1 MSLGVNRPH
10 RGGLWAALLALNL
23 ALLGACT
30 PLPFWNDVQHKPDVS
45 DNIRNQ
51 DLLPRFPQGGG
62 QSGQGG
68 SVAAKPQVFTAEE
81 VSPVEAPPPQAQPTT
96 NGQGYEL
103 NFENAPI
110 ASVAKTVLGDIL
122 KVGYTIDPR
131 VQGSISLASGRP
143 VPRSD
148 LLFVFETALR
158 LSGVAMVRD
167 TGGYRLI
174 PISDAVAA
182 GNLDSQAARAEAGY
196 GISVV
201 PLQYVS
207 ATTLIKLLD
216 SFATKPGA
224 VRVDSTRNMLLI
236 QGSGS
241 ERRAAIDTA
250 LSFDV
255 DWMRGQ
261 SVGIF
266 PVQNSNPEPV
276 IAELEKILDSKEG
289 GFSQDLVKFQP
300 IARRNAIL
308 AVTSKPGMLHTVETW
323 IRRLDTADPTRVAVH
338 VYRVKYGEARQLSRV
353 LSDIFGGGSSGSF
366 DTGASQVAP
375 GGGLA
380 KTSSNADRLP
390 GLSATTGGTQ
400 SSTAGGS
407 GRSDSR
413 FGGGA
418 GGFGGGAGG
427 FGGAATGAGT
437 GGSAGSVFD
446 ARGTT
451 ASGGGGQGVLEG
463 VKISADISTNSLL
476 VYASTEN
483 YRLVEQTIR
492 QLDQPQAQV
501 GIDAT
506 IAEVTLNNT
515 LSYGVQ
521 FFLQNNN
528 ISVSNIPSSPPGQL
542 NTVTSATSAA
552 TGVASSVAS
561 AFLNRAFPGFN
572 FLIGPES
579 QPKVILD
586 ALHAVTNV
594 KILSNPSLVVIDN
607 QVATLLVG
615 DEIPVSTGTGNVL
628 NSATGTNNTIINSID
643 YRSTGIILRVIPRVS
658 PNGNVRLDVEQ
669 EISQATNATAST
681 LTPTVSQ
688 RKVKSS
694 VSVAN
699 GQTVLLAG
707 LIQEKNEIDR
717 SGIPLLDQ
725 IPKVG
730 DLFSHQSTNVVRTE
744 LIIFIRPQVI
754 RDAVDASFVAEEFRT
769 KLRGTIESPPP
780 AVSRTAPLVR

>member
-1 MSLGVNRPH
+1 
-10 RGGLWAALLALNL
+10 
-23 ALLGACT
+23 
-30 PLPFWNDVQHKPDVS
+30 
-45 DNIRNQ
+45 
-51 DLLPRFPQGGG
+51 
-62 QSGQGG
+62 
-68 SVAAKPQVFTAEE
+68 
-81 VSPVEAPPPQAQPTT
+81 
-96 NGQGYEL
+96 
-103 NFENAPI
+103 
-110 ASVAKTVLGDIL
+110 
-122 KVGYTIDPR
+122 
-131 VQGSISLASGRP
+131 
-143 VPRSD
+143 
-148 LLFVFETALR
+148 
-158 LSGVAMVRD
+158 MVRD

-224 VRVDSTRNMLLI
+224 VRVDATRNMLLI
-236 QGSGS
+236 QGSGA

-289 GFSQDLVKFQP
+289 GFSQDMVKFQP

-308 AVTSKPGMLHTVETW
+308 AVTSKPGVLRTVETW
-323 IRRLDTADPTRVAVH
+323 IRRLDTADPTRLAVH
-338 VYRVKYGEARQLSRV
+338 VYRVKYGEARQLARV
-353 LSDIFGGGSSGSF
+353 LNDIFGGGSSGSF
-366 DTGASQVAP
+366 ETAASQVAP
-375 GGGLA
+375 GGGLTKA
-380 KTSSNADRLP
+380 SSNADRLP
-390 GLSATTGGTQ
+390 GLSAATGMQ

-413 FGGGA
+413 FGGGSS
-418 GGFGGGAGG
+418 GL
-427 FGGAATGAGT
+427 GGAATGAGT
-437 GGSAGSVFD
+437 SGSAASVFD
-446 ARGTT
+446 ARSTT
-451 ASGGGGQGVLEG
+451 TSGGGQSAFEG
-463 VKISADISTNSLL
+463 IKISADISTNSLL
-476 VYASTEN
+476 VYASAEN
-483 YRLVEQTIR
+483 YRIIEQTIR

-506 IAEVTLNNT
+506 IAEVTLNNN

-521 FFLQNNN
+521 FYITSQNLGLKPDTGSALN
-528 ISVSNIPSSPPGQL
+528 VPTSPPGAL
-542 NTVTSATSAA
+542 PTVVN
-552 TGVASSVAS
+552 GVAT

-572 FLIGPES
+572 FLIGS
-579 QPKVILD
+579 QANPNMILD

-643 YRSTGIILRVIPRVS
+643 YRSTGIILRVIPRIS
-658 PNGNVRLDVEQ
+658 PNGNVRLDIEQ
-669 EISQATNATAST
+669 EISQATNATANT

-717 SGIPLLDQ
+717 GGIPLLDQ

-730 DLFSHQSTNVVRTE
+730 DLFAHTTKSTVRTE

-780 AVSRTAPLVR
+780 SVTRTAPLIR

>member
-1 MSLGVNRPH
+1 M
-10 RGGLWAALLALNL
+10 
-23 ALLGACT
+23 
-30 PLPFWNDVQHKPDVS
+30 
-45 DNIRNQ
+45 
-51 DLLPRFPQGGG
+51 
-62 QSGQGG
+62 
-68 SVAAKPQVFTAEE
+68 
-81 VSPVEAPPPQAQPTT
+81 
-96 NGQGYEL
+96 
-103 NFENAPI
+103 
-110 ASVAKTVLGDIL
+110 LGDIL
-122 KVGYTIDPR
+122 KVGYTVDPR
-131 VQGSISLASGRP
+131 VQGTISLASGRP

-158 LSGVAMVRD
+158 LTGVAMVRD
-167 TGGYRLI
+167 TVGYRLI

-182 GNLDSQAARAEAGY
+182 GNLDSTAARAEPGY

-224 VRVDSTRNMLLI
+224 VRVDATRNMLLI
-236 QGSGS
+236 QGSGA

-289 GFSQDLVKFQP
+289 GFSQDMVKFQV

-308 AVTSKPGMLHTVETW
+308 AVTNKPDVLRAVGTW
-323 IRRLDTADPTRVAVH
+323 IRRLDTADSTRTAVH
-338 VYRVKYGEARQLSRV
+338 VYRVKYGEARQLARV
-353 LSDIFGGGSSGSF
+353 LSDIFGGGSTGSF
-366 DTGASQVAP
+366 ETAASQVAP
-375 GGGLA
+375 GGGLS

-390 GLSATTGGTQ
+390 GLSAATGTQ

-413 FGGGA
+413 FGGGSS
-418 GGFGGGAGG
+418 G
-427 FGGAATGAGT
+427 FGGAATGSGDRSGRRA
-437 GGSAGSVFD
+437 
-446 ARGTT
+446 ARPQAFSMPAVVLRQAE
-451 ASGGGGQGVLEG
+451 ASRAQEG
-463 VKISADISTNSLL
+463 VKISADVSTNSLL
-476 VYASTEN
+476 IYASAEV

-528 ISVSNIPSSPPGQL
+528 LSVSNIPTSPPGAL
-542 NTVTSATSAA
+542 PTDTSSATSSVAA
-552 TGVASSVAS
+552 GVASGVAN

-572 FLIGPES
+572 FLIGPEA

-586 ALHAVTNV
+586 ALHAVTDV

-628 NSATGTNNTIINSID
+628 NSATSTSNTVVNSID

-707 LIQEKNEIDR
+707 LIQEKNELDR
-717 SGIPLLDQ
+717 GGIPLLDQ

-730 DLFSHQSTNVVRTE
+730 DLFSHQTKTVVRTE

-780 AVSRTAPLVR
+780 TMSRTAPLIR

>member
-1 MSLGVNRPH
+1 MSLCVNRPR
-10 RGGLWAALLALNL
+10 RGGLWAVLAALTL
-23 ALLGACT
+23 ALLGCG
-30 PLPFWNDVQHKPDVS
+30 PLPFWGDVQLKPDVT

-62 QSGQGG
+62 QNGEKSGA
-68 SVAAKPQVFTAEE
+68 SAKPQIFTGEE
-81 VSPVEAPPPQAQPTT
+81 MSPVEGPQPVQPTA

-131 VQGSISLASGRP
+131 VQGTISLASGRP

-158 LSGVAMVRD
+158 LTGVAMVRD
-167 TGGYRLI
+167 TVGYRLI
-174 PISDAVAA
+174 PIGDAVAG
-182 GNLDSQAARAEAGY
+182 GNMDSAVARAEPGY
-196 GISVV
+196 GISVA
-201 PLQYVS
+201 PLRYVS
-207 ATTLIKLLD
+207 ATTLIRLLD

-224 VRVDSTRNMLLI
+224 VRVDSARNMLLV
-236 QGSGS
+236 QGTGA
-241 ERRAAIDTA
+241 ERRAAIETA

-289 GFSQDLVKFQP
+289 GFSQDIVKFQV

-308 AVTSKPGMLHTVETW
+308 AVTSKPDLLRTVGTW
-323 IRRLDTADPTRVAVH
+323 IRRLDSADTTRTAVH
-338 VYRVKYGEARQLSRV
+338 VYRVKYGEARQLARV
-353 LSDIFGGGSSGSF
+353 LSDIFGGGSSGS
-366 DTGASQVAP
+366 DTLGSQVAP
-375 GGGLA
+375 GSGLA
-380 KTSSNADRLP
+380 RTSSNADRLP
-390 GLSATTGGTQ
+390 GLSATTGTQ
-400 SSTAGGS
+400 SSTGAGSTS
-407 GRSDSR
+407 GGSR
-413 FGGGA
+413 FGATTGGTGGTLGGTA
-418 GGFGGGAGG
+418 GAATS
-427 FGGAATGAGT
+427 GGAA
-437 GGSAGSVFD
+437 GSTFD
-446 ARGTT
+446 ARST
-451 ASGGGGQGVLEG
+451 ASGGGGGQAALEG
-463 VKISADISTNSLL
+463 IKISADVSTNSLL
-476 VYASTEN
+476 VYASAEN

-515 LSYGVQ
+515 LNYGVQ

-528 ISVSNIPSSPPGQL
+528 LSVSNIPTSPPG
-542 NTVTSATSAA
+542 
-552 TGVASSVAS
+552 VAQTSSVAS
-561 AFLNRAFPGFN
+561 GVASGVANAFLNRAFPGFN
-572 FLIGPES
+572 FLIGPEA

-586 ALHAVTNV
+586 ALHAVTDV

-628 NSATGTNNTIINSID
+628 NSATSTSNTVVNSID

-669 EISQATNATAST
+669 EISQATNSTAST

-707 LIQEKNEIDR
+707 LIQEKTELDR
-717 SGIPLLDQ
+717 GGIPLLDQ

-730 DLFSHQSTNVVRTE
+730 DLFSHQTKSTVRTE

-754 RDAVDASFVAEEFRT
+754 RDSVDASFVAEEFRT

-780 AVSRTAPLVR
+780 SLTRTAPLVR

>member
-1 MSLGVNRPH
+1 MSLGVNRPR
-10 RGGLWAALLALNL
+10 RGGLWAALLALSL
-23 ALLGACT
+23 ALLGGCT

-62 QSGQGG
+62 QGIQGG
-68 SVAAKPQVFTAEE
+68 AVAAKPQVFTAEE
-81 VSPVEAPPPQAQPTT
+81 VSPVEAPPPQLQPTANG

-167 TGGYRLI
+167 TAGYRLI
-174 PISDAVAA
+174 PISDAVAG

-224 VRVDSTRNMLLI
+224 VRVDATRNMLLI
-236 QGSGS
+236 QGSGA

-266 PVQNSNPEPV
+266 PIQNSNPEPV

-289 GFSQDLVKFQP
+289 GFSQDMVKFQP

-338 VYRVKYGEARQLSRV
+338 VYRVKYGEARQLARV
-353 LSDIFGGGSSGSF
+353 LSDIFGGGSSGGF
-366 DTGASQVAP
+366 DTGASQIAP
-375 GGGLA
+375 GGGLT
-380 KTSSNADRLP
+380 KVSSNADRLP
-390 GLSATTGGTQ
+390 GLSAATGTQ
-400 SSTAGGS
+400 LSMTSASGRGLGAGIGGAASTLGGGSAATAGGTSATAYS
-407 GRSDSR
+407 GTPAS
-413 FGGGA
+413 
-418 GGFGGGAGG
+418 
-427 FGGAATGAGT
+427 TY
-437 GGSAGSVFD
+437 D
-446 ARGTT
+446 ARST
-451 ASGGGGQGVLEG
+451 AAGGGQPTLEG
-463 VKISADISTNSLL
+463 VRISADISSNSLL
-476 VYASTEN
+476 VYASAEN
-483 YRLVEQTIR
+483 YRVVEQTIR

-506 IAEVTLNNT
+506 IAEVTLNNE

-521 FFLQNNN
+521 FYITSRNLGLKPDKGSALN
-528 ISVSNIPSSPPGQL
+528 VPTSPPGAL
-542 NTVTSATSAA
+542 PTIVN
-552 TGVASSVAS
+552 GVATQL
-561 AFLNRAFPGFN
+561 LNRAFPGFN
-572 FLIGPES
+572 FLIGPEK
-579 QPKVILD
+579 QPNMILD

-658 PNGNVRLDVEQ
+658 PNGNVRLDIEQ

-707 LIQEKNEIDR
+707 LIQEKNELDR
-717 SGIPLLDQ
+717 GGIPLLDQ

-730 DLFSHQSTNVVRTE
+730 DLFAHQTKNVVRTE

-754 RDAVDASFVAEEFRT
+754 RDAIDVSFVAEEFRT

>member
-1 MSLGVNRPH
+1 M
-10 RGGLWAALLALNL
+10 
-23 ALLGACT
+23 
-30 PLPFWNDVQHKPDVS
+30 QHKPDVS

-62 QSGQGG
+62 QGIQGG
-68 SVAAKPQVFTAEE
+68 AATAKPQIFTAEE
-81 VSPVEAPPPQAQPTT
+81 ISPIETPPPQPQPTT

-122 KVGYTIDPR
+122 KVGYTVDPR

-143 VPRSD
+143 IPKSD

-158 LSGVAMVRD
+158 LSGIAMVRD
-167 TGGYRLI
+167 TAGYRLI
-174 PISDAVAA
+174 PVSDAVAG
-182 GNLDSQAARAEAGY
+182 GNLDSQIARAEAGY

-224 VRVDSTRNMLLI
+224 VRVDSSRNMLLI
-236 QGSGS
+236 QGSGA

-289 GFSQDLVKFQP
+289 GFSQDMVKFQP

-308 AVTSKPGMLHTVETW
+308 AVTSKPGMLRTVETW

-338 VYRVKYGEARQLSRV
+338 VYRVKYGEARQLARV

-375 GGGLA
+375 GGGLS

-390 GLSATTGGTQ
+390 GLSAAAGGTQ
-400 SSTAGGS
+400 SSTAGTS
-407 GRSDSR
+407 SR
-413 FGGGA
+413 
-418 GGFGGGAGG
+418 GGFGTGSSG
-427 FGGAATGAGT
+427 FGGATTGAGT
-437 GGSAGSVFD
+437 AAGGSAASVFD
-446 ARGTT
+446 SRNTT
-451 ASGGGGQGVLEG
+451 ASSGSQGALEG

-476 VYASTEN
+476 VYASAEN

-521 FFLQNNN
+521 FFLQGKNFSVNN
-528 ISVSNIPSSPPGQL
+528 IPTSPPGAL
-542 NTVTSATSAA
+542 PTTTSTDAS
-552 TGVASSVAS
+552 GVATSVAS

-586 ALHAVTNV
+586 ALHAVTDV

-628 NSATGTNNTIINSID
+628 NSATSTNNTIVNSID

-707 LIQEKNEIDR
+707 LIQEKNELDR
-717 SGIPLLDQ
+717 GGIPLLDQ

-730 DLFSHQSTNVVRTE
+730 DLFSHQTKTVVRTE

-780 AVSRTAPLVR
+780 TVSRTAPLVR

>member
-1 MSLGVNRPH
+1 MSLCVIRP
-10 RGGLWAALLALNL
+10 RGGGLWAALLALSL
-23 ALLGACT
+23 ALLGGCG

-62 QSGQGG
+62 QGIQGG
-68 SVAAKPQVFTAEE
+68 AATAKPQIFTAEE
-81 VSPVEAPPPQAQPTT
+81 ISPIETPPPQPQPTT

-122 KVGYTIDPR
+122 KVGYTVDPR

-143 VPRSD
+143 IPKSD

-158 LSGVAMVRD
+158 LSGIAMVRD
-167 TGGYRLI
+167 TAGYRLI
-174 PISDAVAA
+174 PVSDAVAG
-182 GNLDSQAARAEAGY
+182 GNLDSQIARAEAGY

-224 VRVDSTRNMLLI
+224 VRVDSSRNMLLI
-236 QGSGS
+236 QGSGA

-289 GFSQDLVKFQP
+289 GFSQDMVKFQP

-308 AVTSKPGMLHTVETW
+308 AVTSKPGMLRTVETW

-338 VYRVKYGEARQLSRV
+338 VYRVKYGEARQLARV

-375 GGGLA
+375 GGGLS

-390 GLSATTGGTQ
+390 GLSAAAGGTQ
-400 SSTAGGS
+400 SSTAGTS
-407 GRSDSR
+407 SR
-413 FGGGA
+413 
-418 GGFGGGAGG
+418 GGFGTGSSG
-427 FGGAATGAGT
+427 FGGATTGAGT
-437 GGSAGSVFD
+437 AAGGSAASVFD
-446 ARGTT
+446 SRNTT
-451 ASGGGGQGVLEG
+451 ASSGSQGALEG

-476 VYASTEN
+476 VYASAEN

-521 FFLQNNN
+521 FFLQGKNFSVNN
-528 ISVSNIPSSPPGQL
+528 IPTSPPGAL
-542 NTVTSATSAA
+542 PTTTSTDAS
-552 TGVASSVAS
+552 GVATSVAS

-586 ALHAVTNV
+586 ALHAVTDV

-628 NSATGTNNTIINSID
+628 NSATSTNNTIVNSID

-707 LIQEKNEIDR
+707 LIQEKNELDR
-717 SGIPLLDQ
+717 GGIPLLDQ

-730 DLFSHQSTNVVRTE
+730 DLFSHQTKTVVRTE

-780 AVSRTAPLVR
+780 TVSRTAPLVR

>member
-1 MSLGVNRPH
+1 M
-10 RGGLWAALLALNL
+10 LLALSL

-51 DLLPRFPQGGG
+51 DLLPRFPQGAG
-62 QSGQGG
+62 QSGQSGT
-68 SVAAKPQVFTAEE
+68 VTAKPQVFTAEE
-81 VSPVEAPPPQAQPTT
+81 VSPIEAAPPQPQPTS

-110 ASVAKTVLGDIL
+110 ASVAKAVLGDIL
-122 KVGYTIDPR
+122 KVGYTVDPR
-131 VQGSISLASGRP
+131 VQGTISLASGRP
-143 VPRSD
+143 VPKAD
-148 LLFVFETALR
+148 LLFVFESALR
-158 LSGVAMVRD
+158 LTGVAMVRD

-224 VRVDSTRNMLLI
+224 VRVDATRNMLLI
-236 QGSGS
+236 QGSGA

-289 GFSQDLVKFQP
+289 GFSQDMVKFQP

-308 AVTSKPGMLHTVETW
+308 AVTSKPGVLRTVETW
-323 IRRLDTADPTRVAVH
+323 IRRLDTADPTRLAVH
-338 VYRVKYGEARQLSRV
+338 VYRVKYGEARQLARV
-353 LSDIFGGGSSGSF
+353 LNDIFGGGGSSGSF
-366 DTGASQVAP
+366 ETAASQVAP
-375 GGGLA
+375 GGGLTKA
-380 KTSSNADRLP
+380 SSNADRLP
-390 GLSATTGGTQ
+390 GLSAATGMQ

-413 FGGGA
+413 FGGGSS
-418 GGFGGGAGG
+418 GL
-427 FGGAATGAGT
+427 GGAATGAGT
-437 GGSAGSVFD
+437 SGSVASVFD
-446 ARGTT
+446 ARSTT
-451 ASGGGGQGVLEG
+451 TSGGGQSAFEG
-463 VKISADISTNSLL
+463 IKISADISTNSLL
-476 VYASTEN
+476 VYASAEN
-483 YRLVEQTIR
+483 YRIIEQTIR

-506 IAEVTLNNT
+506 IAEVTLNNN

-521 FFLQNNN
+521 FYITSQNLGLKPDTGSALN
-528 ISVSNIPSSPPGQL
+528 VPTSPPGAL
-542 NTVTSATSAA
+542 PTVVN
-552 TGVASSVAS
+552 GVAT

-572 FLIGPES
+572 FLIGS
-579 QPKVILD
+579 QANPNMILD

-643 YRSTGIILRVIPRVS
+643 YRSTGIILRVIPRIS
-658 PNGNVRLDVEQ
+658 PNGNVRLDIEQ
-669 EISQATNATAST
+669 EISQATNATANT

-717 SGIPLLDQ
+717 GGIPLLDQ

-730 DLFSHQSTNVVRTE
+730 DLFAHTTKSTVRTE

-780 AVSRTAPLVR
+780 SVTRTAPLIR

>member
-1 MSLGVNRPH
+1 
-10 RGGLWAALLALNL
+10 
-23 ALLGACT
+23 
-30 PLPFWNDVQHKPDVS
+30 VQQKPDVT

-62 QSGQGG
+62 QSGQNVTP
-68 SVAAKPQVFTAEE
+68 STQAQVFTGEG
-81 VSPVEAPPPQAQPTT
+81 VSPIEAAPPQPQPTS

-110 ASVAKTVLGDIL
+110 ASVAKAVLGDIL
-122 KVGYTIDPR
+122 KLGYTVDPR
-131 VQGSISLASGRP
+131 VQGTISLASGRP
-143 VPRSD
+143 VPKAD

-158 LSGVAMVRD
+158 LTGVAMVRD

-182 GNLDSQAARAEAGY
+182 GNLDSQAARAEPGY

-207 ATTLIKLLD
+207 ATTLIRLLD
-216 SFATKPGA
+216 SFATKPGS
-224 VRVDSTRNMLLI
+224 VRVDSARNMLLI
-236 QGSGS
+236 QGSGT
-241 ERRAAIDTA
+241 ERRAAIETA

-308 AVTSKPGMLHTVETW
+308 AVTSKPGLLRTVETW
-323 IRRLDTADPTRVAVH
+323 IKRLDTADPTRVAVH
-338 VYRVKYGEARQLSRV
+338 VYRVKYGEARQLARV
-353 LSDIFGGGSSGSF
+353 LNDIFGGGAAGSLE
-366 DTGASQVAP
+366 TPASQIAP

-380 KTSSNADRLP
+380 KMSSNADRLP
-390 GLSATTGGTQ
+390 GLSAATGTQ
-400 SSTAGGS
+400 SSTTSAS
-407 GRSDSR
+407 GRGGL
-413 FGGGA
+413 GGGGLGG
-418 GGFGGGAGG
+418 GGFGGGAAGTL
-427 FGGAATGAGT
+427 GGAGAAAGGT
-437 GGSAGSVFD
+437 AASTYD
-446 ARGTT
+446 ARST
-451 ASGGGGQGVLEG
+451 ASGGGQPALEG
-463 VKISADISTNSLL
+463 VRISADISTNSLL
-476 VYASTEN
+476 VYASAESF
-483 YRLVEQTIR
+483 RIVEQTIR

-506 IAEVTLNNT
+506 IAEVTLNNQ

-521 FFLQNNN
+521 FYITSKNLGLKPDKGSALN
-528 ISVSNIPSSPPGQL
+528 VPTSPPGAL
-542 NTVTSATSAA
+542 PTIVN
-552 TGVASSVAS
+552 GVATQ
-561 AFLNRAFPGFN
+561 FLNRAFPGFN
-572 FLIGPES
+572 FLIGPEA
-579 QPKVILD
+579 QPNAILD
-586 ALHAVTNV
+586 ALHTVTDV

-658 PNGNVRLDVEQ
+658 PNGNVRLDIEQ
-669 EISQATNATAST
+669 EISQATNQTANT

-707 LIQEKNEIDR
+707 LIQEKNELDR
-717 SGIPLLDQ
+717 GGIPLLDQ
-725 IPKVG
+725 IPKLG
-730 DLFSHQSTNVVRTE
+730 DLFSHQTKSVTRTE

-754 RDAVDASFVAEEFRT
+754 RDSVDASFVAEEFRT
-769 KLRGTIESPPP
+769 KLRGTIESPSPT
-780 AVSRTAPLVR
+780 VTRTAPLIR

>member
-1 MSLGVNRPH
+1 MSSLVNRPLR
-10 RGGLWAALLALNL
+10 RGFWAIPLALGV
-23 ALLGACT
+23 AFQTACGPI
-30 PLPFWNDVQHKPDVS
+30 PLDEQHKPGVTDS
-45 DNIRNQ
+45 IRNL
-51 DLLPRFPQGGG
+51 DLLPRFPQQADRTN
-62 QSGQGG
+62 QSATTSGNAQIYTGE
-68 SVAAKPQVFTAEE
+68 V
-81 VSPVEAPPPQAQPTT
+81 VSPVESAQPQPTAD
-96 NGQGYEL
+96 GQGYEL

-122 KVGYTIDPR
+122 KTGYTIDPR
-131 VQGSISLASGRP
+131 VQGTISLTSGRA
-143 VPRSD
+143 VPKSD
-148 LLFVFETALR
+148 LLFVFENALR
-158 LSGVAMVRD
+158 LTGVALVREAV
-167 TGGYRLI
+167 GYRLI

-182 GNLDSQAARAEAGY
+182 GNLDSAAARAEPGY

-207 ATTLIKLLD
+207 ASTLIKLFD
-216 SFATKPGA
+216 SFATKPGT
-224 VRVDSTRNMLLI
+224 VRVDTARNILLI
-236 QGSGS
+236 QGTGA

-289 GFSQDLVKFQP
+289 GFSQDIVKFQV

-308 AVTSKPGMLHTVETW
+308 AVTSKPAVLRTVEQW
-323 IRRLDTADPTRVAVH
+323 IKRLDAADTTRTGVH
-338 VYRVKYGEARQLSRV
+338 VYRVKYGEARQLARV
-353 LSDIFGGGSSGSF
+353 LSDVFGGGSSGSLE
-366 DTGASQVAP
+366 TPASQVAP
-375 GGGLA
+375 GGGIT
-380 KTSSNADRLP
+380 KTTSNADRLP
-390 GLSATTGGTQ
+390 GLSAATGSQ
-400 SSTAGGS
+400 SSTAGAGAGS
-407 GRSDSR
+407 SR
-413 FGGGA
+413 FGGSSSTL
-418 GGFGGGAGG
+418 
-427 FGGAATGAGT
+427 GGAAAGAAGL
-437 GGSAGSVFD
+437 AGSTVD
-446 ARGTT
+446 ARST
-451 ASGGGGQGVLEG
+451 AAGGGGQAAALEG
-463 VKISADISTNSLL
+463 IKITADVSTNSLL
-476 VYASTEN
+476 VFASAEN

-506 IAEVTLNNT
+506 IAEVTLNDN

-521 FFLQNNN
+521 FYIQSKNLGLAPDKGSALNT
-528 ISVSNIPSSPPGQL
+528 PTSPP
-542 NTVTSATSAA
+542 SAA
-552 TGVASSVAS
+552 PSVLNGVAN

-579 QPKVILD
+579 QPNMILD
-586 ALHAVTNV
+586 ALHAVTDV

-658 PNGNVRLDVEQ
+658 PNGNVRLDIEQ
-669 EISQATNATAST
+669 EISQATNATAQT

-694 VSVAN
+694 VAVAN

-707 LIQEKNEIDR
+707 LIQEHSELDR
-717 SGIPLLDQ
+717 GGIPVLDQ
-725 IPKVG
+725 IPKIG
-730 DLFSHQSTNVVRTE
+730 DLFSHQTKSTVRTE

-754 RDAVDASFVAEEFRT
+754 RDAVDAHFVAEEFRT
-769 KLRGTIESPPP
+769 KLRGTIES
-780 AVSRTAPLVR
+780 APYSVPRVPLIR

>member
-1 MSLGVNRPH
+1 
-10 RGGLWAALLALNL
+10 
-23 ALLGACT
+23 
-30 PLPFWNDVQHKPDVS
+30 
-45 DNIRNQ
+45 
-51 DLLPRFPQGGG
+51 
-62 QSGQGG
+62 
-68 SVAAKPQVFTAEE
+68 
-81 VSPVEAPPPQAQPTT
+81 
-96 NGQGYEL
+96 
-103 NFENAPI
+103 
-110 ASVAKTVLGDIL
+110 
-122 KVGYTIDPR
+122 
-131 VQGSISLASGRP
+131 
-143 VPRSD
+143 
-148 LLFVFETALR
+148 
-158 LSGVAMVRD
+158 
-167 TGGYRLI
+167 
-174 PISDAVAA
+174 
-182 GNLDSQAARAEAGY
+182 
-196 GISVV
+196 
-201 PLQYVS
+201 
-207 ATTLIKLLD
+207 ATTLIRLLD

-224 VRVDSTRNMLLI
+224 VRVDTARNMLLV
-236 QGSGS
+236 QGTGA
-241 ERRAAIDTA
+241 ERRAAIETA

-289 GFSQDLVKFQP
+289 GFSQDIVKFQVM
-300 IARRNAIL
+300 ARRNAIL
-308 AVTSKPGMLHTVETW
+308 AVTSKPDLLRTVGTW
-323 IRRLDTADPTRVAVH
+323 IRRLDTADTTRTAVH
-338 VYRVKYGEARQLSRV
+338 VYRVKYGEARQLARV
-353 LSDIFGGGSSGSF
+353 LSDIFGGGSSGFSS
-366 DTGASQVAP
+366 DTLGSQVAP
-375 GGGLA
+375 GSGLA
-380 KTSSNADRLP
+380 RTSSNADRLP
-390 GLSATTGGTQ
+390 GLSATTGTQ
-400 SSTAGGS
+400 SGAGSTSGGSRFGATTGGTSTGGTLGTAGAATSGGAAGSTFDARSTAGG
-407 GRSDSR
+407 
-413 FGGGA
+413 
-418 GGFGGGAGG
+418 
-427 FGGAATGAGT
+427 
-437 GGSAGSVFD
+437 
-446 ARGTT
+446 
-451 ASGGGGQGVLEG
+451 GGGQAALEG
-463 VKISADISTNSLL
+463 IKISADVSTNSLL

-515 LSYGVQ
+515 LTYGVQ

-528 ISVSNIPSSPPGQL
+528 LSVSNIPTSPPGAL
-542 NTVTSATSAA
+542 PTTTSSTTSSVAG
-552 TGVASSVAS
+552 GVASGVAN

-572 FLIGPES
+572 FLIGPEA

-586 ALHAVTNV
+586 ALHAVTDV

-628 NSATGTNNTIINSID
+628 NSATSTSNTVVNSID

-669 EISQATNATAST
+669 EISQATNSTAST

-707 LIQEKNEIDR
+707 LIQEKTELDR
-717 SGIPLLDQ
+717 GGIPLLDQ

-730 DLFSHQSTNVVRTE
+730 DLFSHQTKSTVRTE

-754 RDAVDASFVAEEFRT
+754 RDSVDASFVAEEFRT

-780 AVSRTAPLVR
+780 SLTRTAPLVR

>member
-1 MSLGVNRPH
+1 MSLCVNRPR
-10 RGGLWAALLALNL
+10 RGGLWAVLAALGL
-23 ALLGACT
+23 ALLGACG

-62 QSGQGG
+62 QNGQNG
-68 SVAAKPQVFTAEE
+68 VASTTPQVYTGEG
-81 VSPVEAPPPQAQPTT
+81 VSPIEGAPPQPQPTT

-131 VQGSISLASGRP
+131 VQGTISLASGRP

-158 LSGVAMVRD
+158 LTGVAMVRD
-167 TGGYRLI
+167 TVGYRLI
-174 PISDAVAA
+174 PIGDAVAA
-182 GNLDSQAARAEAGY
+182 GNLDSTPARAEPGY

-224 VRVDSTRNMLLI
+224 VRVDATRNMLLI
-236 QGSGS
+236 QGSGA

-289 GFSQDLVKFQP
+289 GFSQDMVKFQV

-308 AVTSKPGMLHTVETW
+308 AVTNKPDVLRAVGTW
-323 IRRLDTADPTRVAVH
+323 IRRLDTADSTRTAVH
-338 VYRVKYGEARQLSRV
+338 VYRVKYGEARQLARV
-353 LSDIFGGGSSGSF
+353 LSDIFGGGSTGSF
-366 DTGASQVAP
+366 ETAASQVAP

-380 KTSSNADRLP
+380 RTSSNADRLP
-390 GLSATTGGTQ
+390 GLTAATGTQ

-413 FGGGA
+413 FGGGSS
-418 GGFGGGAGG
+418 GFGGAAT
-427 FGGAATGAGT
+427 GAATGAGT
-437 GGSAGSVFD
+437 GGSAAGVFD
-446 ARGTT
+446 RGAT
-451 ASGGGGQGVLEG
+451 SGGSQQGQEG
-463 VKISADISTNSLL
+463 VKISADVSTNSLL
-476 VYASTEN
+476 IYASAEV

-528 ISVSNIPSSPPGQL
+528 ISVSNIPTSPPGAL
-542 NTVTSATSAA
+542 PTVTSSATSSVAG
-552 TGVASSVAS
+552 GVASGVAN

-572 FLIGPES
+572 FLIGPEA
-579 QPKVILD
+579 QPKVIID
-586 ALHAVTNV
+586 ALHAVTDV

-628 NSATGTNNTIINSID
+628 NSATSTSNTVVNSID

-707 LIQEKNEIDR
+707 LIQEKTELDR
-717 SGIPLLDQ
+717 GGIPLLDQ

-730 DLFSHQSTNVVRTE
+730 DLFAHQTKNVVRTE
-744 LIIFIRPQVI
+744 LIIFIRPQII

-780 AVSRTAPLVR
+780 TMSRTAPLIR

>member
-1 MSLGVNRPH
+1 MSLCVNRPL
-10 RGGLWAALLALNL
+10 RGGLWAVLAALSL
-23 ALLGACT
+23 ALLGCG
-30 PLPFWNDVQHKPDVS
+30 PLPFWGDVQLKPDVT

-62 QSGQGG
+62 QNGENSGA
-68 SVAAKPQVFTAEE
+68 STKPQIFTGEE
-81 VSPVEAPPPQAQPTT
+81 MSPVEGPQPVQATA

-122 KVGYTIDPR
+122 KLGYTIDPR
-131 VQGSISLASGRP
+131 VQGTISLASGRP

-158 LSGVAMVRD
+158 LTGVAMVRD
-167 TGGYRLI
+167 TVGYRLI
-174 PISDAVAA
+174 PIGDAVAG
-182 GNLDSQAARAEAGY
+182 GNMDSAVARAEPGY
-196 GISVV
+196 GISVA
-201 PLQYVS
+201 PLQYIS
-207 ATTLIKLLD
+207 ATTLIRLLD

-224 VRVDSTRNMLLI
+224 VRVDTARNMLLV
-236 QGSGS
+236 QGTGA
-241 ERRAAIDTA
+241 ERRAAIETA

-289 GFSQDLVKFQP
+289 GFSQDIVKFQVM
-300 IARRNAIL
+300 ARRNAIL
-308 AVTSKPGMLHTVETW
+308 AVTSKPDLLRTVGTW
-323 IRRLDTADPTRVAVH
+323 IRRLDSADTTRTAVH
-338 VYRVKYGEARQLSRV
+338 VYRVKYGEARQLARV
-353 LSDIFGGGSSGSF
+353 LSDIFGGGSSGS
-366 DTGASQVAP
+366 DTLGSQVAP
-375 GGGLA
+375 GSGLA
-380 KTSSNADRLP
+380 RTSSNADRLP
-390 GLSATTGGTQ
+390 GLTATTGTQSSTGAGSTSGGSRFGATTGGTGGTLGG
-400 SSTAGGS
+400 TAGAATS
-407 GRSDSR
+407 
-413 FGGGA
+413 
-418 GGFGGGAGG
+418 
-427 FGGAATGAGT
+427 GGAA
-437 GGSAGSVFD
+437 GSAFD
-446 ARGTT
+446 ARST
-451 ASGGGGQGVLEG
+451 ASGGGGGQAALEG
-463 VKISADISTNSLL
+463 IKISADVSTNSLL

-506 IAEVTLNNT
+506 IAEVTLNNN

-521 FFLQNNN
+521 FFLHNNN
-528 ISVSNIPSSPPGQL
+528 LSVSNIPTSPPGVQS
-542 NTVTSATSAA
+542 TTTTSSTTSGVA
-552 TGVASSVAS
+552 TGVANAL
-561 AFLNRAFPGFN
+561 LNRAFPGFN
-572 FLIGPES
+572 FLIGPEA

-586 ALHAVTNV
+586 ALHAVTDV

-628 NSATGTNNTIINSID
+628 NSATSTSNTVVNSID

-669 EISQATNATAST
+669 EISQATNSTAST

-707 LIQEKNEIDR
+707 LIQEKTELDR
-717 SGIPLLDQ
+717 GGIPLLDQ

-730 DLFSHQSTNVVRTE
+730 DLFSHQTKSTVRTE

-754 RDAVDASFVAEEFRT
+754 RDSVDASFVAEEFRT

-780 AVSRTAPLVR
+780 SLTRTAPLVR

>member
-1 MSLGVNRPH
+1 
-10 RGGLWAALLALNL
+10 
-23 ALLGACT
+23 
-30 PLPFWNDVQHKPDVS
+30 VQHKPDVS

-62 QSGQGG
+62 QGIQGG
-68 SVAAKPQVFTAEE
+68 AATAKPQIFTAEE
-81 VSPVEAPPPQAQPTT
+81 ISPIETPPPQPQPTT

-122 KVGYTIDPR
+122 KVGYTVDPR

-143 VPRSD
+143 IPKSD

-158 LSGVAMVRD
+158 LSGIAMVRD
-167 TGGYRLI
+167 TAGYRLI
-174 PISDAVAA
+174 PVSDAVAG
-182 GNLDSQAARAEAGY
+182 GNLDSQIARAEAGY

-224 VRVDSTRNMLLI
+224 VRVDSSRNMLLI
-236 QGSGS
+236 QGSGA

-289 GFSQDLVKFQP
+289 GFSQDMVKFQP

-308 AVTSKPGMLHTVETW
+308 AVTSKPGMLRTVETW

-338 VYRVKYGEARQLSRV
+338 VYRVKYGEARQLARV

-375 GGGLA
+375 GGGLS

-390 GLSATTGGTQ
+390 GLSAAAGGTQ
-400 SSTAGGS
+400 SSTAGTS
-407 GRSDSR
+407 SR
-413 FGGGA
+413 
-418 GGFGGGAGG
+418 GGFGTGSSG
-427 FGGAATGAGT
+427 FGGATTGAGT
-437 GGSAGSVFD
+437 AAGGSAASVFD
-446 ARGTT
+446 SRNTT
-451 ASGGGGQGVLEG
+451 ASSGSQGALEG

-476 VYASTEN
+476 VYASAEN

-521 FFLQNNN
+521 FFLQGKNFSVNN
-528 ISVSNIPSSPPGQL
+528 IPTSPPGAL
-542 NTVTSATSAA
+542 PTTTSTDAS
-552 TGVASSVAS
+552 GVATSVAS

-586 ALHAVTNV
+586 ALHAVTDV

-628 NSATGTNNTIINSID
+628 NSATSTNNTIVNSID

-707 LIQEKNEIDR
+707 LIQEKNELDR
-717 SGIPLLDQ
+717 GGIPLLDQ

-730 DLFSHQSTNVVRTE
+730 DLFSHQTKTVVRTE

-780 AVSRTAPLVR
+780 TVSRTAPLVR

>member
-1 MSLGVNRPH
+1 MSLGVNRPR
-10 RGGLWAALLALNL
+10 RGGLWAALLALSFSV
-23 ALLGACT
+23 LGACS

-68 SVAAKPQVFTAEE
+68 TATAKPQVFTTEE
-81 VSPVEAPPPQAQPTT
+81 VSPIEAPPPQAQPTT

-122 KVGYTIDPR
+122 KVGYTVDPR
-131 VQGSISLASGRP
+131 VQGTISLASGRP
-143 VPRSD
+143 VPRSE

-158 LSGVAMVRD
+158 MTGVAMVRD
-167 TGGYRLI
+167 SGAYRLI
-174 PISDAVAA
+174 PISDAVAG

-196 GISVV
+196 GVSVV

-236 QGSGS
+236 QGSGA

-289 GFSQDLVKFQP
+289 GFSQDMVKFQP

-308 AVTSKPGMLHTVETW
+308 AVTSKPGLLRIVETW

-338 VYRVKYGEARQLSRV
+338 VYRVKYGEARQLARV

-366 DTGASQVAP
+366 DTGAGQVAP
-375 GGGLA
+375 GGGLT

-390 GLSATTGGTQ
+390 GLSATTGTQ
-400 SSTAGGS
+400 SSTAGGT
-407 GRSDSR
+407 GR
-413 FGGGA
+413 
-418 GGFGGGAGG
+418 GGFGTGSGSSG

-437 GGSAGSVFD
+437 GAGTSGSAASVFD
-446 ARGTT
+446 ARSTT
-451 ASGGGGQGVLEG
+451 TSGGGQSALEG
-463 VKISADISTNSLL
+463 IKISADISTNSLL
-476 VYASTEN
+476 VFASAEN
-483 YRLVEQTIR
+483 YRIVEQTIR
-492 QLDQPQAQV
+492 QLDQAQAQV

-528 ISVSNIPSSPPGQL
+528 VSVSNIPTALP
-542 NTVTSATSAA
+542 TVTSTSAA
-552 TGVASSVAS
+552 SGVASSVAS

-586 ALHAVTNV
+586 ALHAVTDV

-707 LIQEKNEIDR
+707 LIQEKNELDR
-717 SGIPLLDQ
+717 GGIPLLDQ
-725 IPKVG
+725 IPKIG
-730 DLFSHQSTNVVRTE
+730 DLFAHQTKNVVRTE

-780 AVSRTAPLVR
+780 TMSRTAPLVR

>member
-1 MSLGVNRPH
+1 
-10 RGGLWAALLALNL
+10 
-23 ALLGACT
+23 
-30 PLPFWNDVQHKPDVS
+30 VQHKPDVS

-62 QSGQGG
+62 QSGQSGPVTG
-68 SVAAKPQVFTAEE
+68 KPQVFTAEE
-81 VSPVEAPPPQAQPTT
+81 VSPIEAPPPQPQPTT

-122 KVGYTIDPR
+122 KVGYTVDPR
-131 VQGSISLASGRP
+131 VQGAISLASGRP
-143 VPRSD
+143 VPKAD

-167 TGGYRLI
+167 TAGYRLI
-174 PISDAVAA
+174 PISDAVAG

-201 PLQYVS
+201 PLQFVS
-207 ATTLIKLLD
+207 ATTLTRLLD

-236 QGSGS
+236 QGSGA

-289 GFSQDLVKFQP
+289 GFSQDMVKFQP

-308 AVTSKPGMLHTVETW
+308 AVTSKPGLLRMVETW

-338 VYRVKYGEARQLSRV
+338 VYRVKYGEARQLARV

-366 DTGASQVAP
+366 DTGAGQVAP

-390 GLSATTGGTQ
+390 GLSATTGTQ

-413 FGGGA
+413 FGGGSS
-418 GGFGGGAGG
+418 G

-437 GGSAGSVFD
+437 GAGTGGTSASTFD
-446 ARGTT
+446 ARSTT
-451 ASGGGGQGVLEG
+451 GGGQAALEG
-463 VKISADISTNSLL
+463 IKISADVSTNSLL
-476 VYASTEN
+476 VFASAEN
-483 YRLVEQTIR
+483 YRIVEQTIR

-506 IAEVTLNNT
+506 IAEVTLNNN

-528 ISVSNIPSSPPGQL
+528 LSVSNVPSSPPGAL
-542 NTVTSATSAA
+542 STTVN
-552 TGVASSVAS
+552 GVAN

-572 FLIGPES
+572 FLIGAES

-586 ALHAVTNV
+586 ALHAVTDV

-628 NSATGTNNTIINSID
+628 NSATSTNNTIVNSID

-669 EISQATNATAST
+669 EISQATNATAAT

-707 LIQEKNEIDR
+707 LIQEKNELDR
-717 SGIPLLDQ
+717 GGIPLLDQ

-730 DLFSHQSTNVVRTE
+730 DLFSHQTKSIVRTE
-744 LIIFIRPQVI
+744 LIIFIRPQLI

-780 AVSRTAPLVR
+780 IMSRTAPLIR

>member
-1 MSLGVNRPH
+1 
-10 RGGLWAALLALNL
+10 
-23 ALLGACT
+23 
-30 PLPFWNDVQHKPDVS
+30 
-45 DNIRNQ
+45 
-51 DLLPRFPQGGG
+51 
-62 QSGQGG
+62 
-68 SVAAKPQVFTAEE
+68 
-81 VSPVEAPPPQAQPTT
+81 
-96 NGQGYEL
+96 
-103 NFENAPI
+103 
-110 ASVAKTVLGDIL
+110 
-122 KVGYTIDPR
+122 
-131 VQGSISLASGRP
+131 
-143 VPRSD
+143 
-148 LLFVFETALR
+148 LR
-158 LSGVAMVRD
+158 LTGVAMVRD
-167 TGGYRLI
+167 TVGYRLI
-174 PISDAVAA
+174 PIGDAVAG
-182 GNLDSQAARAEAGY
+182 GNMDSAVARAEPGY
-196 GISVV
+196 GISVA
-201 PLQYVS
+201 PLRYVS
-207 ATTLIKLLD
+207 ATTLIRLLD

-224 VRVDSTRNMLLI
+224 VRVDTARNMLLV
-236 QGSGS
+236 QGTGA
-241 ERRAAIDTA
+241 ERRAAIETA

-289 GFSQDLVKFQP
+289 GFSQDIVKFQV

-308 AVTSKPGMLHTVETW
+308 AVTSKPDLLRTVGTW
-323 IRRLDTADPTRVAVH
+323 IRRLDAADTTRTAVH
-338 VYRVKYGEARQLSRV
+338 VYRVKYGEARQLARV
-353 LSDIFGGGSSGSF
+353 LSDIFGGGSSGFSS
-366 DTGASQVAP
+366 DTLGSQVAP
-375 GGGLA
+375 GSGLT

-390 GLSATTGGTQ
+390 GLSATTGTQ
-400 SSTAGGS
+400 SSTGAGSAS
-407 GRSDSR
+407 GGSR
-413 FGGGA
+413 FGATTGGTSTGGTLGTA
-418 GGFGGGAGG
+418 GAATS
-427 FGGAATGAGT
+427 GGAA
-437 GGSAGSVFD
+437 GSTFD
-446 ARGTT
+446 ARFA
-451 ASGGGGQGVLEG
+451 ASGGGGGQPGLEG
-463 VKISADISTNSLL
+463 IKISADVSTNSLL
-476 VYASTEN
+476 VYASAEN

-506 IAEVTLNNT
+506 IAEVTLNNS

-528 ISVSNIPSSPPGQL
+528 LSVSNIPTSPPGAL
-542 NTVTSATSAA
+542 PTVTSSAT
-552 TGVASSVAS
+552 SSVAS
-561 AFLNRAFPGFN
+561 GVASGVANAFLNRAFPGFN

-586 ALHAVTNV
+586 ALHAVTDV

-628 NSATGTNNTIINSID
+628 NSATSTSNTVVNSID

-669 EISQATNATAST
+669 EISQATNSTAST

-707 LIQEKNEIDR
+707 LIQEKTELDR
-717 SGIPLLDQ
+717 GGIPLLDQ

-730 DLFSHQSTNVVRTE
+730 DLFSHQTKSTVRTE

-754 RDAVDASFVAEEFRT
+754 RDSVDASFVAEEFRT

-780 AVSRTAPLVR
+780 SLTRTAPLVR

>member
-1 MSLGVNRPH
+1 MSLCVNRPL
-10 RGGLWAALLALNL
+10 RGGLWAVLAALSL
-23 ALLGACT
+23 ALLGCG
-30 PLPFWNDVQHKPDVS
+30 PLPFWGDVQLKPDVT

-62 QSGQGG
+62 QNGQNSGA
-68 SVAAKPQVFTAEE
+68 SAKPQIFTGEE
-81 VSPVEAPPPQAQPTT
+81 VSPVEGPQPVQTT
-96 NGQGYEL
+96 ANGQGYEL

-131 VQGSISLASGRP
+131 VQGTISLASGRP

-158 LSGVAMVRD
+158 LTGVAMVRD
-167 TGGYRLI
+167 TVGYRLI
-174 PISDAVAA
+174 PIGDAVAG
-182 GNLDSQAARAEAGY
+182 GNMDSTVARAEPGY
-196 GISVV
+196 GISVA
-201 PLQYVS
+201 PLQYIS
-207 ATTLIKLLD
+207 ATTLIRLLD

-224 VRVDSTRNMLLI
+224 VRVDTARNMLLV
-236 QGSGS
+236 QGTGA
-241 ERRAAIDTA
+241 ERRAAIETA

-289 GFSQDLVKFQP
+289 GFSQDIVKFQVM
-300 IARRNAIL
+300 ARRNAIL
-308 AVTSKPGMLHTVETW
+308 AVTSKPDLLRTVGTW
-323 IRRLDTADPTRVAVH
+323 IRRLDTADTTRTAVH
-338 VYRVKYGEARQLSRV
+338 VYRVKYGEARQLARV
-353 LSDIFGGGSSGSF
+353 LSDIFGGGSSGFSS
-366 DTGASQVAP
+366 DTLGSQVAP
-375 GGGLA
+375 GSGLA
-380 KTSSNADRLP
+380 RTSSNADRLP
-390 GLSATTGGTQ
+390 GLSATTGTQ
-400 SSTAGGS
+400 SSTGAGSTS
-407 GRSDSR
+407 GGSR
-413 FGGGA
+413 FGATTGGTSTGGTLGTA
-418 GGFGGGAGG
+418 GAATS
-427 FGGAATGAGT
+427 GGAA
-437 GGSAGSVFD
+437 GSTFD
-446 ARGTT
+446 ARST
-451 ASGGGGQGVLEG
+451 AGGGGGQAGLEG
-463 VKISADISTNSLL
+463 IKISADVSTNSLL

-521 FFLQNNN
+521 FFLHNNN
-528 ISVSNIPSSPPGQL
+528 LSVSNIPTSPPGVQS
-542 NTVTSATSAA
+542 TTTTTSSTTSGVA
-552 TGVASSVAS
+552 TGVANAL
-561 AFLNRAFPGFN
+561 LNRAFPGFN
-572 FLIGPES
+572 FLIGPEA

-586 ALHAVTNV
+586 ALHAVTDV

-628 NSATGTNNTIINSID
+628 NSATSTSNTVVNSID

-669 EISQATNATAST
+669 EISQATNSTAST

-707 LIQEKNEIDR
+707 LIQEKTELDR
-717 SGIPLLDQ
+717 GGIPLLDQ

-730 DLFSHQSTNVVRTE
+730 DLFSHQTKSTVRTE

-754 RDAVDASFVAEEFRT
+754 RDSVDASFVAEEFRT
-769 KLRGTIESPPP
+769 KLRGTIESPAP
-780 AVSRTAPLVR
+780 SLTRTAPLVR